1 MHITKIFKI
10 TDMNCGSCVLHI
22 EKDVSKMKGVHHIA
36 VNFAAEKAEVMY
48 DDALLTPEDIVKQI
62 KDTGYHAYLLED
74 SGGSDE
80 GNSGHGGHGGH
91 DMGVHGDG
99 GGDGGS
105 GEHDH
110 MQMESKKDIKRRFYK
125 VVFGMVASI
134 FVLMLAFAI
143 DFKYEHYTML
153 VVTLFILMYTGKEF
167 FVQGIPPF
175 IFKGRPNM
183 STLVAVGVGAAFIY
197 STYNT
202 VYSMSG
208 AEYFMDSAIITTF
221 VALGHYLEAKAKGS
235 ASEAIRKLVGLQ
247 AKFAHVASSGGHF
260 KDVPIK
266 DVQIGDRLMVKPGEK
281 IPVDGVIFEGAAT
294 IDESMITGES
304 MPVDKKD
311 GDSVIGAT
319 VNGNTSFVM
328 QAKKIGSDTVLSQ
341 MVKLVEMAQMS
352 KAPIQKLVDRVS
364 QYFVW
369 IVILIAVLAFLGWW
383 YVSGDVATSIIPAV
397 AVLII
402 ACPCALGLAT
412 PVSIVVGSGRGAQMG
427 ILIKKA
433 DSLEKMH
440 KITVICFDK
449 TGTITEGKPKVTD
462 FVLYDVPESSY
473 KKFELDG
480 VSPKDKSG
488 YREKVLQFVSSLEHN
503 SEHPL
508 AKAVVSYALDFS
520 VEFVKVKGAEA
531 IIGKG
536 IFGVVGGTEVLIG
549 SKKFLHDKKVVRCA
563 ELDSQAEEKEKDG
576 KTVLYF
582 AIDGRERGV
591 FALQDREK
599 EGAGGAVKLL
609 HARNIK
615 TLMMTGDNPAV
626 AQSIAKNVGIDN
638 VFAQITPEGKTKKVK
653 ELQSAGEFV
662 AMIGDG
668 INDAPALATADV
680 GIAMGTGTDIAIESG
695 DVVLVKGDLMKA
707 VESIELSIATLRNI
721 KQNLFWAFI
730 YNTVGVPVAAF
741 GLLSPIFS
749 AGAMA
754 FSSISVVLNALRL
767 KRFKVK
773 F

>member
-1 MHITKIFKI
+1 
-10 TDMNCGSCVLHI
+10 
-22 EKDVSKMKGVHHIA
+22 
-36 VNFAAEKAEVMY
+36 
-48 DDALLTPEDIVKQI
+48 
-62 KDTGYHAYLLED
+62 
-74 SGGSDE
+74 
-80 GNSGHGGHGGH
+80 
-91 DMGVHGDG
+91 
-99 GGDGGS
+99 
-105 GEHDH
+105 
-110 MQMESKKDIKRRFYK
+110 
-125 VVFGMVASI
+125 
-134 FVLMLAFAI
+134 LAFAI
-143 DFKYEHYTML
+143 DFRYEHYVML
-153 VVTLFILMYTGKEF
+153 VVTFFILIYTGKEF
-167 FVQGIPPF
+167 FIQGIPPF

-183 STLVAVGVGAAFIY
+183 STLVAVGVSAAFIY

-202 VYSMSG
+202 IFLMGG

-235 ASEAIRKLVGLQ
+235 ASEAIRKLIGLQ
-247 AKFAHVASSGGHF
+247 AKFAHVVTSGGHF
-260 KDVPIK
+260 KDVPIAS
-266 DVQIGDRLMVKPGEK
+266 VQIGDKLMVKPGEK
-281 IPVDGVIFEGAAT
+281 IPVDGVIVEGVAT

-311 GDSVIGAT
+311 GDSIIGAT

-328 QAKKIGSDTVLSQ
+328 QAKKVGSGTVLSQ

-352 KAPIQKLVDRVS
+352 KAPIQKLVDRVA

-369 IVILIAVLAFLGWW
+369 VVMGIAVIAFLGWW
-383 YVSGDVATSIIPAV
+383 YVSGDIASSIIPAV

-473 KKFELDG
+473 KNYVLGG
-480 VSPKDKSG
+480 VSPKDKSE

-508 AKAVVSYALDFS
+508 AKSVADYALDFS
-520 VEFVKVKGAEA
+520 VKFVKVKGVEA
-531 IIGKG
+531 VIGKG
-536 IFGVVGGTEVLIG
+536 IFGVVENSEVLIG

-563 ELDSQAEEKEKDG
+563 DLDLQADKLEKDG

-582 AIDGRERGV
+582 AIDGRERGI
-591 FALQDREK
+591 FALQDKEK
-599 EGAGGAVKLL
+599 EGADGAIKLL
-609 HARNIK
+609 HARNIR

-626 AQSIAKNVGIDN
+626 AQNIAKNVGIDD
-638 VFAQITPEGKTKKVK
+638 VFAQITPEGKTKKIK

-662 AMIGDG
+662 AMVGDG

-695 DVVLVKGDLMKA
+695 DVVLVKGDLLKA

-730 YNTVGVPVAAF
+730 YNVVGVPVAAF